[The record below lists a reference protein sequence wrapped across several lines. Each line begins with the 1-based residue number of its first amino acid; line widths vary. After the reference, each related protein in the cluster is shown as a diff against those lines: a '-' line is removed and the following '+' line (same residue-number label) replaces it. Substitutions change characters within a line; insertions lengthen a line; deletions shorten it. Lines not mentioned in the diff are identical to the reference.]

1 MYLPVSCTQIPWQS
15 LQTIRTVPFGTIHG
29 VPYHH
34 AASFSTCLYPTTC
47 NHPQANLMVAALKR
61 HVGFG
66 GTTHMDEWSTKM
78 AFETIA

>member
-1 MYLPVSCTQIPWQS
+1 M
-15 LQTIRTVPFGTIHG
+15 
-29 VPYHH
+29 
-34 AASFSTCLYPTTC
+34 
-47 NHPQANLMVAALKR
+47 PQANLMVAALKR